1 MTKLDISIPL
11 FYTCCVKTTKN
22 QKPVT
27 VWQKTQYANLIRYVP
42 SGTYFA
48 RFRVKGKLVWRG
60 LKTDK
65 ISIAQLRLAD
75 EMERERRKAENATA
89 IAKGKMTMG
98 DALRIYKERIA
109 GRVDLKPRT
118 KAYHTER
125 IEGLLKSWPG
135 LEGTDITKV
144 TKSDCL
150 NWAARYGREVSATTF
165 NHSIGILRAVLEIG
179 TEVGIRF
186 DNPVKAVKRVS
197 ERLKK
202 LQLPEPEQFQK
213 FVQEVEN
220 SGSGFS
226 IPCANLIR
234 FLAFGGFRITE
245 ARHVTWADCDFKRGI
260 IAVRGEPD
268 TGTKGTG
275 DARVV
280 PMIPD
285 MKNLLERLR
294 AENPGVK
301 SNEPVMCVH
310 ECQKAMDRA
319 AKVIG
324 MPRITHHDLRH
335 LFATRCI
342 EAGVDIPTVSRWLG
356 HKDGGALAM
365 RVYGHLRDTHSA
377 EMAQKV
383 HFLESEQTAKEAAAK
398 N

>member
-1 MTKLDISIPL
+1 MTKFDDSIL
-11 FYTCCVKTTKN
+11 IFYTGCMKATKS

-48 RFRVKGKLVWRG
+48 RFRVKGKLLWKS

-65 ISIAQLRLAD
+65 VSIAQLRLAD
-75 EMERERRKAENATA
+75 EIERERRKAENTAA
-89 IAKGKMTMG
+89 IARGKMTVS
-98 DALRIYKERIA
+98 DALRIYKERIE

-125 IEGLLKSWPG
+125 IERLLKSWPELAG
-135 LEGTDITKV
+135 RDITKV
-144 TKSDCL
+144 SKSDCL
-150 NWAARYGREVSATTF
+150 NWAARFGREASATTF
-165 NHSIGILRAVLEIG
+165 NHTIGILRAILEIG
-179 TEVGIRF
+179 TEAGIRF
-186 DNPVKAVKRVS
+186 DNPAMAVKRVS

-213 FVQEVEN
+213 FIHEVEN
-220 SGSGFS
+220 SGSRFS
-226 IPCANLIR
+226 KPCANLIR
-234 FLAFGGFRITE
+234 FLAFGGFRIKE
-245 ARHVTWADCDFKRGI
+245 ARYVTWADCDFKRSI
-260 IAVRGEPD
+260 ITVRGEPD

-280 PMIPD
+280 PMIPN
-285 MKNLLERLR
+285 MKNLLAQLR
-294 AENPGVK
+294 AENPSIK
-301 SNEPVMCVH
+301 MNEPVMRVH

-365 RVYGHLRDTHSA
+365 RVYGHLRDTHST

-383 HFLESEQTAKEAAAK
+383 HFFESEQTTNEAVR

>member
-1 MTKLDISIPL
+1 MRTKKS
-11 FYTCCVKTTKN
+11 
-22 QKPVT
+22 QKSET

-75 EMERERRKAENATA
+75 EMDKERRKAENATA
-89 IAKGKMTMG
+89 IAKGKMTVG
-98 DALRIYKERIA
+98 DAIHIYEERVQGRI
-109 GRVDLKPRT
+109 DFKPRT
-118 KAYHTER
+118 KAYHAER
-125 IEGLLKSWPG
+125 IESLLKSWPD
-135 LEGTDITKV
+135 LKAMDITKV

-150 NWAARYGREVSATTF
+150 KWAARYGQGISATTF
-165 NHSIGILRAVLEIG
+165 NHALGILRAILEIG
-179 TEVGIRF
+179 TEVGLRF

-213 FVQEVEN
+213 FIREVEN

-226 IPCANLIR
+226 KPCANLIR
-234 FLAFGGFRITE
+234 FLAFGGFRIKE
-245 ARHVTWADCDFKRGI
+245 ASHVTWADCYFKRGLI
-260 IAVRGEPD
+260 MVYGEPE
-268 TGTKGTG
+268 TGTKGRG

-285 MKNLLERLR
+285 MKNLLEQLR
-294 AENPGVK
+294 AECPNAKPH
-301 SNEPVMCVH
+301 EPVMRVR

-324 MPRITHHDLRH
+324 MTRITHHDLRH

-365 RVYGHLRDTHSA
+365 RVYGHLRDTHSTA
-377 EMAQKV
+377 MAQKV
-383 HFLESEQTAKEAAAK
+383 NFLESEATTKVASAKLAA
-398 N
+398 